1 MSTEIVATSDNI
13 KNITSMLTK
22 LETVKD
28 DSSKLREISLDN
40 TGWEG
45 MDASSFNTALNN
57 FTQKLDKTTD
67 DIADALN
74 VYLKKQEEQLENGDE
89 AAKTAANLI
98 ENLIEAGQEKI
109 RQLQEKKRQQ
119 EKKKEEVSKEQEK
132 KKEEKKRQEQEKQK
146 LSQDRISRDDLSNQ
160 LNDSNISRERTKE
173 ILKEFS
179 GYSLSD
185 QEADNIIIQY
195 GDNGYDS
202 AEVYNIFEQIKPR
215 S

>member
-1 MSTEIVATSDNI
+1 MNTEIVATSDNI

-57 FTQKLDKTTD
+57 FTKELDNTTD

-74 VYLKKQEEQLENGDE
+74 VYLKKQEEQLENSI
-89 AAKTAANLI
+89 ARAKTADNLI
-98 ENLIEAGQEKI
+98 ENDTKA
-109 RQLQEKKRQQ
+109 
-119 EKKKEEVSKEQEK
+119 EQEK
-132 KKEEKKRQEQEKQK
+132 QKQEQEKQKQEQEKQK
-146 LSQDRISRDDLSNQ
+146 LSQDRISRDDLSKQ
-160 LNDSNISRERTKE
+160 LNDINISRERTKE

-179 GYSLSD
+179 GHSLSD

>member
-1 MSTEIVATSDNI
+1 MNTEIVATSDNI

-57 FTQKLDKTTD
+57 FTQKLDKTTN

-74 VYLKKQEEQLENGDE
+74 VYLKKQEEQLENSI
-89 AAKTAANLI
+89 ARAKTADGLI
-98 ENLIEAGQEKI
+98 ENDTKA
-109 RQLQEKKRQQ
+109 
-119 EKKKEEVSKEQEK
+119 EQEK
-132 KKEEKKRQEQEKQK
+132 QRQEQEKQRQEQEKQK
-146 LSQDRISRDDLSNQ
+146 FSQDRISRDDLSNQ

-179 GYSLSD
+179 GNSLSD

>member
-57 FTQKLDKTTD
+57 FTKELDKTTD

-74 VYLKKQEEQLENGDE
+74 VYLKKQEEQLAKGNES
-89 AAKTAANLI
+89 AKTA
-98 ENLIEAGQEKI
+98 ENLDILGIVSPAAIGFGIAGLPGAI
-109 RQLQEKKRQQ
+109 
-119 EKKKEEVSKEQEK
+119 VGGAGGYIASHSKEIGEFLNNTA
-132 KKEEKKRQEQEKQK
+132 KET
-146 LSQDRISRDDLSNQ
+146 
-160 LNDSNISRERTKE
+160 SNIRAT
-173 ILKEFS
+173 
-179 GYSLSD
+179 
-185 QEADNIIIQY
+185 
-195 GDNGYDS
+195 
-202 AEVYNIFEQIKPR
+202 QIRRNVRNSMRPPR
-215 S
+215 RNN

>member
-1 MSTEIVATSDNI
+1 MSTEIVATSQNI

-57 FTQKLDKTTD
+57 FTKELDKTTD

-74 VYLKKQEEQLENGDE
+74 VYLKKQEEQLENSI
-89 AAKTAANLI
+89 ARAKTADNLI
-98 ENLIEAGQEKI
+98 ENDTKA
-109 RQLQEKKRQQ
+109 
-119 EKKKEEVSKEQEK
+119 EQEK
-132 KKEEKKRQEQEKQK
+132 QSQEQEKQK
-146 LSQDRISRDDLSNQ
+146 LSQDRISRDKLSNQ

-179 GYSLSD
+179 GNSLSD
-185 QEADNIIIQY
+185 QEAENIIIQY

>member
-119 EKKKEEVSKEQEK
+119 EKKKEE
-132 KKEEKKRQEQEKQK
+132 KKRQEQEKQK